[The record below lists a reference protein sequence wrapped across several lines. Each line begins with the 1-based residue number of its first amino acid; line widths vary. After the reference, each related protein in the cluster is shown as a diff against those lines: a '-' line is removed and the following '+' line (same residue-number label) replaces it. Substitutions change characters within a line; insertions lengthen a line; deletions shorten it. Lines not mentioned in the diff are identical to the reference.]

1 MILISITA
9 KCRQTRG
16 EIMRLKNIT
25 LAGIILLVLA
35 FTVGMAGATDQ
46 NATVNETP
54 AVNETGTPTAT
65 PVDAGVA
72 DENNT
77 NASAGLFGPGNA
89 LYGLGI
95 AFENIGETFTFNTS
109 EKLGKQVSHARQ
121 RIAEVR
127 AALRRNDTDAADKA
141 LAQYEAKMDAVNET
155 MSKLSDNDTGLINA
169 QKEIAK
175 HQVILEQ
182 LLVSHPNS
190 TGIQRAYNNS
200 IRHEEKFK
208 LNIQRKSEQIE
219 NMGTVIEVKEERKE
233 SKESINDNKTEAK
246 TEHNES
252 VTTESSN
259 RGQSRRS

>member
-25 LAGIILLVLA
+25 MAAIILLVLA
-35 FTVGMAGATDQ
+35 FTVGMAGATEQNATDQ

-54 AVNETGTPTAT
+54 TVNETGTSTAA
-65 PVDAGVA
+65 DAGVA
-72 DENNT
+72 DE
-77 NASAGLFGPGNA
+77 GLFGPENA

-95 AFENIGETFTFNTS
+95 AFQNIGETFTFNSS
-109 EKLGKQVSHARQ
+109 EKLGLQVSHARQ
-121 RIAEVR
+121 RIAEAR
-127 AALRRNDTDAADKA
+127 AELKKNDTEAADKA
-141 LAQYEAKMDAVNET
+141 LAEYSAKMNAVNET

-182 LLVSHPNS
+182 LLASHPNS
-190 TGIQRAYNNS
+190 TGLQRAYNNS

-219 NMGTVIEVKEERKE
+219 NMGTVIEIKEERKE
-233 SKESINDNKTEAK
+233 AKESIKDNRTEAK
-246 TEHNES
+246 TGHNES
-252 VTTESSN
+252 VTTENSN